1 MGEIRDDDYRG
12 LKVDRT
18 WETLPADGRVLAWSV
33 DHEAGLVQGPLD
45 LAFLDGKQLV
55 LNLDDGQVALLV
67 RSEDLEAIFLPGSHH
82 LTVGGD
88 ATTLTPDGQLV
99 FLLTSAPV
107 QLRWREGT
115 SLHVIGDDGQDRRA
129 SVIGHCTCLIG
140 GPARFW
146 RCFLAGVEEIGE
158 EYILKVI
165 DTLVRSRLEAIV
177 ADAVQQSIGGAGAA
191 QTRLTQLTPEEFSEE
206 LQEYGL
212 ECVQIAVYTATP
224 PVEESVSS
232 TAGQFPCDGD
242 NKI

>member
-1 MGEIRDDDYRG
+1 MGEIHDDSYSG

-18 WETLPADGRVLAWSV
+18 WEPLPADGRVLAWSV

-55 LNLDDGQVALLV
+55 LNLDDGQVALLIH
-67 RSEDLEAIFLPGSHH
+67 SEDLEAIFLPGSHH
-82 LTVGGD
+82 LTVGDD
-88 ATTLTPDGQLV
+88 ATTLTRDGQLV

-115 SLHVIGDDGQDRRA
+115 SLHVIGDDGQERRE
-129 SVIGHCTCLIG
+129 SVIGHCTCLID

-146 RCFLAGVEEIGE
+146 SCFLAGVKEIGE

-165 DTLVRSRLEAIV
+165 DALVRSRLEAIV
-177 ADAVQQSIGGAGAA
+177 AEAAGQGIGGAGAA

-224 PVEESVSS
+224 PVEEPVSS
-232 TAGQFPCDGD
+232 TAGQFHHDGD
-242 NKI
+242 NGI